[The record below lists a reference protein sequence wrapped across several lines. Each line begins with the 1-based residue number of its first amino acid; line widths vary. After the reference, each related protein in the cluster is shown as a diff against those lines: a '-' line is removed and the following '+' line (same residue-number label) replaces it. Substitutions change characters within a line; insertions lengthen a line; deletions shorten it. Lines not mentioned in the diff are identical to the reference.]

1 VTGFQFGFIPSEG
14 GRMFRE
20 ALEEVELAESIGFDS
35 VWMEEHHG
43 VRDHYW
49 PSPLIVLA
57 SFAARTSR
65 LTLGTDIL
73 VPSFYDAVRL
83 AEDVAVLEALSDDRF
98 ILGLG
103 IGYKPD
109 EFQLY
114 DAPLARRGERLE
126 ELLPLLQSLWRGE
139 RVDHDGRHF
148 QVHGS
153 IEPVPAIPPR
163 IWIGGWGPVTIKR
176 AAELADAWVPGPT
189 ADLDRLIGLRRDYDA
204 ALAAAGKDGAA
215 VPRPLTRDLVIA
227 ATDEEAWAIAERHL
241 LVSYRDEYGGGW
253 RHPLIGS
260 SDTVRT
266 DSLEELV
273 RDRFII
279 GGPEACRRTIR
290 RFVDELGVDHL
301 IFRMFFPGMPHDHI
315 MSELRLLAAEVMPAF
330 R

>member
-1 VTGFQFGFIPSEG
+1 VTGLRFGFIPSEG
-14 GRMFRE
+14 GHMFAE
-20 ALEEVELAESIGFDS
+20 ALAEVELGESLGFDS

-49 PSPLIVLA
+49 PSPLVVLA
-57 SFAARTSR
+57 GFSSRTSR
-65 LTLGTDIL
+65 ISLGTDIL

-83 AEDVAVLEALSDDRF
+83 AEDVAMIEALSGDRF
-98 ILGLG
+98 TLGVG

-114 DAPLARRGERLE
+114 GAPLERRGKRLE
-126 ELLPLLQSLWRGE
+126 ELLPLLRALWRGD
-139 RVDHDGRHF
+139 RVDHDGQHF
-148 QVHGS
+148 KVHGS
-153 IEPVPAIPPR
+153 IEPVPAVAPP
-163 IWIGGWGPVTIKR
+163 IWIGGWGPVTITR

-189 ADLDRLIGLRRDYDA
+189 ADLERLRGLRRDYDA
-204 ALAAAGKDGAA
+204 ALSAAGKDVDS
-215 VPRPLTRDLVIA
+215 VPRPLTRDLVIG
-227 ATDEEAWAIAERHL
+227 ATDDEAWGFAERHL

-253 RHPLIGS
+253 RHPIIGS
-260 SDTVRT
+260 GDTVRT
-266 DSLEELV
+266 DSLEDLV

-301 IFRMFFPGMPHDHI
+301 IFRLFFPGIPHDHI
-315 MSELRLLAAEVMPAF
+315 MTELRLLAAEVIPAF